1 MGRLGLSGRAF
12 IPMIL
17 GFGCSVPALMAS
29 RVLENQKDRY
39 RVMLVTPFM
48 SCSARL
54 PIYILFSEMFFGKK
68 AMIAAYSMYVIG
80 LFVAIG
86 IAAIL
91 HLADKEENPNILLI
105 ELPEYKAPSARTV
118 AIYVWEKVK
127 DFVTKAGTT
136 IFLAS
141 VIMWFILNF
150 GPGGYTTEMEASF
163 GAVLGKV
170 IVPFSSLWPGL
181 LADRHGAHRG
191 NLRQR
196 GGCHQLCRAV
206 RNLQHQF
213 PGGYGAPSGT
223 ACCHG
228 LWRTERLLPDD
239 FLSALHPLRGNPCYD

>member
-1 MGRLGLSGRAF
+1 
-12 IPMIL
+12 
-17 GFGCSVPALMAS
+17 
-29 RVLENQKDRY
+29 
-39 RVMLVTPFM
+39 
-48 SCSARL
+48 
-54 PIYILFSEMFFGKK
+54 
-68 AMIAAYSMYVIG
+68 MIAAYSMYVIG

-91 HLADKEENPNILLI
+91 HLADKGENPNILLI

-170 IVPFSSLWPGL
+170 IVPFSSLWAWATGRSPWRSSRESPPKRWL
-181 LADRHGAHRG
+181 SPAVPCCSESPTSIPWRVWSSFRDSLLPWALAD
-191 NLRQR
+191 
-196 GGCHQLCRAV
+196 
-206 RNLQHQF
+206 
-213 PGGYGAPSGT
+213 
-223 ACCHG
+223 
-228 LWRTERLLPDD
+228 
-239 FLSALHPLRGNPCYD
+239 